1 MTRCFRAR
9 HLLVS
14 LLAASI
20 AGCSGVSS
28 VLTPQN
34 VAQRSPDRGKIA
46 ARLVFKV
53 PHKKAAARRSRYISP
68 ATQSVTVD
76 IAGTGSTAT
85 PSGFPKTVSLTPA
98 SSGCTATLAS
108 TNCTLTLEL
117 DPGTYEA
124 TIVAYDG
131 TRGTGNA
138 LSAAQSVPFALRGGA
153 ADTIAITL
161 GGIPAGLAV
170 APAVAGYLR
179 GGKGGLTLYGPASQK
194 LVVEALDA
202 DGNIIAGPGAPTLSV
217 APTTATTALTVASPA
232 RSAAANVFTLT
243 ASTTGSPAV
252 VRPGSYPL
260 TVTATAVDQGANP
273 VSLPLSTSI
282 TVPLRLGHSVLY
294 VSDYGTVVHEFYDG
308 NTGSANATI
317 TNGIDDPECMA
328 VDANGTL
335 YVANLVESGDGAIT
349 EYPAGSTSPSAT
361 ITSGIS
367 IPTGVAVDAN
377 GTLYVANTGSINGTV
392 AEYPAGATS
401 PNVTISS
408 GIDYPFGMAVDA
420 NGTLYVANL
429 GDHNGTVTEY
439 LAGTTSPS
447 ATISSGLVAP
457 RSVAFDA
464 TGTLYVGN
472 SSNVA
477 EYPAGS
483 TSPSVTIS
491 SGIQNAVGVAVD
503 ANGTIYVANEAG
515 GTLTEYPAGSTQAS
529 VTIPSSSL
537 GEYPQFVA
545 VVPAALAP

>member
-1 MTRCFRAR
+1 MT
-9 HLLVS
+9 LLFSVRRPFVF
-14 LLAASI
+14 LLAASLG
-20 AGCSGVSS
+20 GCSGAES
-28 VLTPQN
+28 VLTPGGQ
-34 VAQRSPDRGKIA
+34 AQRDPARGKIA
-46 ARLVFKV
+46 AHLVFKV
-53 PHKKAAARRSRYISP
+53 PHKRTAARRSRYISP

-131 TRGTGNA
+131 TSGTGNA

-153 ADTIAITL
+153 ASTIAITL

-170 APAVAGYLR
+170 APAVTGYLR
-179 GGKGGLTLYGPASQK
+179 GGTGGLTLYGPAPQK

-217 APTTATTALTVASPA
+217 APTTATTALAVASPA
-232 RSAAANVFTLT
+232 PSAAANVFTLT

-273 VSLPLSTSI
+273 ASLPLRSSI
-282 TVPLRLGHSVLY
+282 TVPLRLAHSVLY
-294 VSDYGTVVHEFYDG
+294 VSNYGTVVHEFYDG
-308 NTGSANATI
+308 NTGTANATI
-317 TNGIDDPECMA
+317 TNGIDYPECMA
-328 VDANGTL
+328 VGANGTL
-335 YVANLVESGDGAIT
+335 YVANLVASDIT

-361 ITSGIS
+361 FSSGIAT
-367 IPTGVAVDAN
+367 PTGVAVDAN
-377 GTLYVANTGSINGTV
+377 GTLYVANNGTVDGTV
-392 AEYPAGATS
+392 AEYPAGGTS
-401 PNVTISS
+401 PSATISS
-408 GIDYPFGMAVDA
+408 GILYPFGMAVDA

-457 RSVAFDA
+457 RSVAVDA

-477 EYPAGS
+477 EYPAGA

-503 ANGTIYVANEAG
+503 ANGTIYVANEAD
-515 GTLTEYPAGSTQAS
+515 GTVTEYPAGSTQVS
-529 VTIPSSSL
+529 VTIPSSSV

-545 VVPAALAP
+545 VVPAALTP